1 MSTQRTTKKNAQIAE
16 RRPEI
21 GYQPVDDALRGL
33 LSQVLYCLPING
45 GVELREESIEF
56 CYQRLH
62 TNSRVTAVDLIVSI
76 NPHQ

>member
-1 MSTQRTTKKNAQIAE
+1 MSTQRTTKKERQNA
-16 RRPEI
+16 RTPSHL
-21 GYQPVDDALRGL
+21 GYQPADDALPWL

-62 TNSRVTAVDLIVSI
+62 TISRVTAVDLIVSI
-76 NPHQ
+76 NPH